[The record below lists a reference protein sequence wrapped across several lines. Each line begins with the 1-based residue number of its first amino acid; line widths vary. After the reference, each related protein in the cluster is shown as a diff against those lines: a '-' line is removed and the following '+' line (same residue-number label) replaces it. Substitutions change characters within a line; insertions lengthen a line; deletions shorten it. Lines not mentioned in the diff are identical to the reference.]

1 MPNLTNRIEVT
12 KYRMA
17 NGDMTGSCRGIW
29 NQRTEGPISVKAGSV
44 ENIAFLRI
52 RKLAILKTVTFG

>member
-52 RKLAILKTVTFG
+52 A